1 MKISNAGSVFKY
13 SDLGVT
19 WDYFPYFQLFHE
31 IELCFVNILSEIA
44 LYTSWTTNTPGV
56 KLNSPNYYCK
66 KYAEIRSSQFS
77 SSYSRK
83 TVYFSK

>member
-13 SDLGVT
+13 SYLGVT

-44 LYTSWTTNTPGV
+44 LYWHQLNNQHSW
-56 KLNSPNYYCK
+56 CK
-66 KYAEIRSSQFS
+66 IEFP
-77 SSYSRK
+77 
-83 TVYFSK
+83 